1 MFINAKTIIKKIFN
15 TKEKE
20 QKDFLKIKESWKKNF
35 STKIKQNAQ
44 IEDFTNNIL
53 TIKTKNPS
61 WKTEITLLKN
71 EVKKK
76 LSSSKIKIEKIIIK

>member
-71 EVKKK
+71 EVKKNFHPVK
-76 LSSSKIKIEKIIIK
+76 